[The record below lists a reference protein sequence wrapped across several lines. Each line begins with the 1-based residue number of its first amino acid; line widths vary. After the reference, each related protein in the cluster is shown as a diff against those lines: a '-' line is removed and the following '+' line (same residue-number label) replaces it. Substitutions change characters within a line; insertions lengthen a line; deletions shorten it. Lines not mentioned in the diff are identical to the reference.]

1 MAESVNPPLSYEAS
15 ATTTHPHVAT
25 SLPSEVI
32 SCLKNSRFV
41 SGTTKQDEEEQT
53 NHAQLHLAT
62 CDDKTPHISLMSY
75 TYLPSTPYDPHPTI
89 IMTTNPASR
98 KTNHLLSNPRVSLLV
113 HDWVSH
119 RPPTRATTG
128 DREGSPPPAAT
139 RSSLASLLLNL
150 NTSALSS
157 ISTTICGEARFLEA
171 GSDEES
177 WCKDR
182 HLENNTFEEE
192 EINLFG
198 QQQQDPN
205 ARRPSVVSIDTDVR
219 VVTVRVTEGRIA
231 DWKGGVRD
239 WVLLPTEGQ
248 DAGLVNGV
256 SS

>member
-1 MAESVNPPLSYEAS
+1 MAESLNPPLSYEAS

-32 SCLKNSRFV
+32 SCLKNSRF
-41 SGTTKQDEEEQT
+41 
-53 NHAQLHLAT
+53 LHLAT

-75 TYLPSTPYDPHPTI
+75 TYLPSTPFDPRPTI

-119 RPPTRATTG
+119 RPPTRAPTQG
-128 DREGSPPPAAT
+128 ERDGSPPPAAT

-157 ISTTICGEARFLEA
+157 ISTTITGEAQFLES
-171 GSDEES
+171 GSEEES
-177 WCKDR
+177 WCKAR

-198 QQQQDPN
+198 QQQQQQDPN
-205 ARRPSVVSIDTDVR
+205 ARRPSISIDTDVR

-239 WVLLPTEGQ
+239 WVLLPAEQQ
-248 DAGLVNGV
+248 DSGLVNGV
-256 SS
+256 ASS

>member
-1 MAESVNPPLSYEAS
+1 MTESLNPPLSYEAS
-15 ATTTHPHVAT
+15 ATTTHPHEAT
-25 SLPSEVI
+25 SLPTEVV

-41 SGTTKQDEEEQT
+41 CTCPPQDPRNRLNRCIWQ
-53 NHAQLHLAT
+53 HAIISP
-62 CDDKTPHISLMSY
+62 PHISLMSY
-75 TYLPSTPYDPHPTI
+75 TYLPSTPYDPYPTI

-98 KTNHLLSNPRVSLLV
+98 KTNHLMSNPRVSLLV

-119 RPPTRATTG
+119 RPPTRAPNVHG

-157 ISTTICGEARFLEA
+157 ISTTITGEARFLES

-177 WCKDR
+177 WCKER

-198 QQQQDPN
+198 QQQREDPS
-205 ARRPSVVSIDTDVR
+205 ARRPSMSIDNDVR
-219 VVTVRVTEGRIA
+219 VVTVRVCKGRIA

-239 WVLLPTEGQ
+239 WILLPAENAQ
-248 DAGLVNGV
+248 AGLVNGI
-256 SS
+256 